1 MIKLNIYNSGIF
13 SFYTQIII
21 QIIDTFALYISFY
34 QKSILKELLF
44 LEYIVNFIEGSFYYW
59 MINLA
64 KNIDTNLTSI
74 RYKDW
79 IFSTPIMLLTLCCYL
94 YNLQN
99 PSMNSLKKILI
110 SEYKPIIIIILLNW
124 LMLLCGYL
132 SEKKII
138 DLYFGVFLGF
148 IPFLLLFYII
158 YKKFLNKEDDYSSKL
173 FYYTFL
179 IWSIYG
185 IAALQS
191 YNIKN
196 IMYNILD
203 LFAKNFFSLFIALLI
218 IKKYFKI

>member
-1 MIKLNIYNSGIF
+1 MIKLNIYNTGIF

-44 LEYIVNFIEGSFYYW
+44 LEYIVNFIEGSFYYL
-59 MINLA
+59 MINFA
-64 KNIDTNLTSI
+64 KNIDTNLTSF

-110 SEYKPIIIIILLNW
+110 TEYKPITIIILLNW

-138 DLYFGVFLGF
+138 DLYFGVFFGF

-158 YKKFLNKEDDYSSKL
+158 YKKFLL
-173 FYYTFL
+173 G
-179 IWSIYG
+179 SI
-185 IAALQS
+185 
-191 YNIKN
+191 
-196 IMYNILD
+196 
-203 LFAKNFFSLFIALLI
+203 F
-218 IKKYFKI
+218 